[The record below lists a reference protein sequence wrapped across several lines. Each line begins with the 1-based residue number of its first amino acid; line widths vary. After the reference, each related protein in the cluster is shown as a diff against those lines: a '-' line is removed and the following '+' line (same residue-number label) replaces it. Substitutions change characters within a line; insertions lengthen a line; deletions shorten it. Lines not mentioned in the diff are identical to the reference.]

1 MTKIKFEKVRVQNFL
16 SFGPIPIEFEYK
28 SGLNFVTGFNKDY
41 NTFNGVGKTSLLV
54 ESISFALFGETYR
67 DISQSGIINEKVKDE
82 CIVELWF
89 TVNDEPYKVVRS
101 LKPNKLYLYKGQADI
116 SRTIPETTKDIIN
129 ILGISKSIFN
139 NTLVMTNNQK
149 NNFLGQGKD
158 LKSKFIEGILSLE
171 VFSKM
176 LEQAKKDYNEHQKKV
191 DKSHTVITE
200 HKKSIEADKTY
211 SLDWLANK
219 VAKMAAI
226 NEDITKLENS
236 APIDRNPE
244 IQELFVRSNYIL
256 ENEIPPL
263 QEKLRKAENKRSE
276 LYLIESQ
283 LEKQLVNLNNIKI
296 NCPTCKRPM
305 GEHNEDEI
313 QKEKISLKEKISS
326 NKEFLQK
333 FINGIIK
340 VEKQIS
346 DKEKERKIIGN
357 KITEY
362 SEEQKK
368 FDSIQNKI
376 NELNNKILDL
386 YNTENPFEQKIKEQI
401 DKLEILKTEQ
411 IELEKE
417 LKIKDAIKFVTSGQ
431 GVKSTIVRKIL
442 DTLNNRLAYYLT
454 KLNSPHTCK
463 FNEFFEEE
471 ILNSQGKE
479 ISYGN
484 ASGGEAKRIDFA
496 LLFAFRDIRRLQSGV
511 EVNLSIFD
519 EIFDGAICSNT
530 MEDIM
535 DLLKKM
541 SEENGECFYVI
552 THRPDAIPQDATVIK
567 LEKEGGITKLLDL
580 V

>member
-1 MTKIKFEKVRVQNFL
+1 MTKIKFEKVRVRNFL
-16 SFGPIPIEFEYK
+16 SFGPDPIEFEYK

-82 CIVELWF
+82 CVVELWF
-89 TVNDEPYKVVRS
+89 VVNDEPYKVVRS
-101 LKPNKLYLYKGQADI
+101 LKPNKLHLYKGQTDI

-149 NNFLGQGKD
+149 HNFLGQGKD
-158 LKSKFIEGILSLE
+158 LKTKFIEGILSLE
-171 VFSKM
+171 VFGKM
-176 LEQAKKDYNEHQKKV
+176 LEQAKKDYNAHVSKV
-191 DKSHTVITE
+191 DKSQTVIE
-200 HKKSIEADKTY
+200 ELKKSVLNDERYKREFDEKN
-211 SLDWLANK
+211 ANEIIRLQQ
-219 VAKMAAI
+219 AKSVLR
-226 NEDITKLENS
+226 NTS
-236 APIDRNPE
+236 PIDRNQE
-244 IQELFVRSNYIL
+244 ICDLFNKSNDIL
-256 ENEIPPL
+256 ETDIPL
-263 QEKLRKAENKRSE
+263 LREKVRKAENKRSE

-283 LEKQLVNLNNIKI
+283 LKKELDGLNDIKLV
-296 NCPTCKRPM
+296 CPTCKRPM
-305 GEHNEDEI
+305 GDHNPDEI
-313 QKEKISLKEKISS
+313 EKEKTELKEKIKQ
-326 NKEFLQK
+326 NKELLQK

-340 VEKQIS
+340 VEKQIEELEQQRKS
-346 DKEKERKIIGN
+346 IGRKIG
-357 KITEY
+357 EY
-362 SEEQKK
+362 TEEQKK
-368 FDSIQNKI
+368 FDSVQNQIQELDNKI
-376 NELNNKILDL
+376 ESVRNAV
-386 YNTENPFEQKIKEQI
+386 NPFEQKIEEQTTR
-401 DKLEILKTEQ
+401 LSILRQEHQ
-411 IELEKE
+411 ELEKE
-417 LKIKDAIKFVTSGQ
+417 MKIKDAIKFVTSGQ

-442 DTLNNRLAYYLT
+442 DTLNNRLAYYLA

-535 DLLKKM
+535 ELLKKM

-567 LEKEGGITKLLDL
+567 LEKEGGITKLL
-580 V
+580 